1 MEVAIT
7 HLEMHEKYVISSFNE
22 ENIPLKIIELGCLVG
37 NSIQLIGK
45 APLGDPFL
53 FKIDGNRIAIRKNLA
68 QIVYAKPEKL

>member
-7 HLEMHEKYVISSFNE
+7 NLQMNKKYLISYFDE
-22 ENIPLKIIELGCLVG
+22 YKIPIKIIELGCLKG

-68 QIVYAKPEKL
+68 QIIFANPA

>member
-7 HLEMHEKYVISSFNE
+7 CLQMNKSYVISSFNE
-22 ENIPLKIIELGCLVG
+22 ENIPIKIIELGCLVG
-37 NSIQLIGK
+37 NSIQMIGK

-68 QIVYAKPEKL
+68 QIVFAKPLEL

>member
-7 HLEMHEKYVISSFNE
+7 NLQMNKKYLISSFNE
-22 ENIPLKIIELGCLVG
+22 NKIPIKIIELGCLVG

-53 FKIDGNRIAIRKNLA
+53 FNIDGNRIALRKNLA
-68 QIVYAKPEKL
+68 QIIFAKLNEI